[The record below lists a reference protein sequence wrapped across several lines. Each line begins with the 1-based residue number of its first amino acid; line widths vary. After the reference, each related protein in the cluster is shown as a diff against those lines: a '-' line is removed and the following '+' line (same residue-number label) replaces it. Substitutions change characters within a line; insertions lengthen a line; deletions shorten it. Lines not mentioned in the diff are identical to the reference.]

1 MADALRTDEKQSIQ
15 QALLVIMHCLRAAFT
30 APKDRLMPPIP
41 ALPPKATEASHTRF
55 DLAQRLASHC
65 PTAFADAIA
74 LTGSAARGLAEP
86 ASDAEINCWA
96 EALPSPSARADW
108 LLEAGVTGLEAEPAP
123 RSDGSEWFGGTLGGV
138 PVEVGWQTFA
148 ALEGSLTPVRE
159 GLTTDP
165 ARLRLGE
172 LIVSAVVLRPER
184 RLLDWQRALALYPDA
199 LRDALLADLTAQL
212 TDRGHWATIDKLARR
227 GEWLMVASAVPDMLR
242 AAVRLL
248 YVVNRRWEAG
258 DKWLLTLAAEFP
270 VMPPDWQARL
280 EAILTALP
288 EPSVAL
294 AQAWCDD
301 ALGLVRTAL

>member
-1 MADALRTDEKQSIQ
+1 M
-15 QALLVIMHCLRAAFT
+15 
-30 APKDRLMPPIP
+30 P
-41 ALPPKATEASHTRF
+41 ALPPAASDASHTRF

-74 LTGSAARGLAEP
+74 LTGSSARGLADA

-96 EALPSPSARADW
+96 ETLPALSARADW
-108 LLEAGVTGLEAEPAP
+108 LLEAGVTSLEAEPAP
-123 RSDGSEWFGGTLGGV
+123 RSDGSEWFSGTLGGV
-138 PVEVGWQTFA
+138 PVEVGWQPFA
-148 ALEGSLTPVRE
+148 ALEASLTPVRE

-172 LIVSAVVLRPER
+172 LIVSAVVLRPDK

-199 LRDALLADLTAQL
+199 LRDALLADLSAQL
-212 TDRGHWATIDKLARR
+212 TDRARWAAIDKLARR
-227 GEWLMVASAVPDMLR
+227 GERLFVACAVTEMLR

-258 DKWLLTLAAEFP
+258 DKWLLTLTTDFP
-270 VMPPDWQARL
+270 DMPRDWRPRL
-280 EAILTALP
+280 DAVLSAPP

-301 ALGLVRTAL
+301 ALGLVSRTAQR